1 MWHTDWH
8 VIKAQKMKGKNFL
21 SYLDD
26 CSRKIMGY
34 CVGAETTRNSLFAL
48 YNAIAKNFVIPYI
61 LNSDRGAQF
70 FPNKRDKKGKALHK
84 FQEVLNKLG
93 IIFLPSRRRHPQTNG
108 KLEKFHHILD
118 TEFDERFATLDEF
131 IEWYNN
137 KRPSEAV
144 GYMTP
149 NEAYKKRL

>member
-1 MWHTDWH
+1 
-8 VIKAQKMKGKNFL
+8 
-21 SYLDD
+21 
-26 CSRKIMGY
+26 MGY

-48 YNAIAKNFVIPYI
+48 YNAIAKNLVIPFI
-61 LNSDRGAQF
+61 LNSDRGTQF
-70 FPNKRDKKGKALHK
+70 FPNKRDKKGNALHK
-84 FQEVLNKLG
+84 FQESLNELG
-93 IIFLPSRRRHPQTNG
+93 IIFVPSRRRHPQTNG

-144 GYMTP
+144 DYMTP

>member
-1 MWHTDWH
+1 
-8 VIKAQKMKGKNFL
+8 
-21 SYLDD
+21 
-26 CSRKIMGY
+26 MGY

-48 YNAIAKNFVIPYI
+48 YNAIAKNLVTPFI
-61 LNSDRGAQF
+61 LNSDRGTQF
-70 FPNKRDKKGKALHK
+70 FPNKRDKKGNALHK
-84 FQEVLNKLG
+84 FQEALNELG
-93 IIFLPSRRRHPQTNG
+93 IIFVPSRRRHPQTNG

-118 TEFDERFATLDEF
+118 MEFDERFATLDEF

-144 GYMTP
+144 DYMTP